1 MTFSTFLFFVLG
13 LILLVAGADI
23 FVRGASR
30 LAAAIGVSP
39 LVIGLTVVAY
49 GTSAPE
55 LAVSIQSTLTGYGDI
70 SLGNVIGSNIA
81 NVLLI
86 LGLASL
92 AAPLIVDQQLVRL
105 DVPIM
110 IGISIIVYLFSLSGT
125 IQPWQGVLLAFG
137 AVAYTVF
144 LIRQSRKET
153 KAIQAQYAE
162 EFDETPPTT
171 AAQWLLTVGY
181 VVIGGLMLVLGAN
194 WLVESA
200 ITFAQYFGISEVI
213 IGLTVV
219 AVGTSLPEVA
229 TSVVASL
236 RGERDIAV
244 GNVVGS
250 NIFNLLLVLG
260 AASAISPNGM
270 SVPAQTLA
278 IDLPIM
284 VAVAL
289 LCLPIFVR
297 GEIPRWVGGLFLA
310 YYVAYNLYLYLN
322 AAQSGSLDTFIFI
335 MLQLLMPLTVVVVVI
350 AALRTWLAERR

>member
-23 FVRGASR
+23 FVRGASH

-55 LAVSIQSTLTGYGDI
+55 LAVSIQSTLAGYGDI

-92 AAPLIVDQQLVRL
+92 AAPLIVNQQLVRL

-171 AAQWLLTVGY
+171 AAQ
-181 VVIGGLMLVLGAN
+181 
-194 WLVESA
+194 
-200 ITFAQYFGISEVI
+200 
-213 IGLTVV
+213 
-219 AVGTSLPEVA
+219 
-229 TSVVASL
+229 
-236 RGERDIAV
+236 
-244 GNVVGS
+244 
-250 NIFNLLLVLG
+250 
-260 AASAISPNGM
+260 
-270 SVPAQTLA
+270 
-278 IDLPIM
+278 
-284 VAVAL
+284 
-289 LCLPIFVR
+289 
-297 GEIPRWVGGLFLA
+297 
-310 YYVAYNLYLYLN
+310 
-322 AAQSGSLDTFIFI
+322 
-335 MLQLLMPLTVVVVVI
+335 
-350 AALRTWLAERR
+350 